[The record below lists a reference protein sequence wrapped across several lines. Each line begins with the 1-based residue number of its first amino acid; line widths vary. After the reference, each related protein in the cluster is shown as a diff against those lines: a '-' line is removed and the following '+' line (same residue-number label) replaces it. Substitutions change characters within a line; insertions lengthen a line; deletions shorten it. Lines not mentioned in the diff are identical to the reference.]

1 MKWLNDL
8 KIAIIEENIENI
20 NKSIMELPNFQDI
33 DKAKEALSLL
43 EEAIKVVSKEKD
55 KVLKTM
61 NKIQKTKEFLKN

>member
-8 KIAIIEENIENI
+8 KIAVIEENIENI
-20 NKSIMELPNFQDI
+20 NKAIQELPNFQDL

-43 EEAIKVVSKEKD
+43 EEAMKLVNKERE

-61 NKIQKTKEFLKN
+61 NKIKKTKEFLKN